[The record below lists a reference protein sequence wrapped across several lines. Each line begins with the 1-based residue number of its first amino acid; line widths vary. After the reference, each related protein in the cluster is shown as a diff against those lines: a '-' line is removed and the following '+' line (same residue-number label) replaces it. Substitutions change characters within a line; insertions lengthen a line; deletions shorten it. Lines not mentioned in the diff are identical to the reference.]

1 MGKALALKL
10 PLTIHGCCV
19 RVFFFCTYLSL
30 KAKNYKVL
38 NIMTLVLCI
47 VYEEAHNSHIC
58 SFSAK
63 ALNKIGSKNRPFLT
77 EQFWT
82 GVKNGSGS

>member
-1 MGKALALKL
+1 
-10 PLTIHGCCV
+10 
-19 RVFFFCTYLSL
+19 
-30 KAKNYKVL
+30 
-38 NIMTLVLCI
+38 MTLVLCI